1 MIRANFV
8 ATLISGGFGSEV
20 TLNLT
25 PWTTLAADAGALAN
39 RIDLLAMG
47 GTMWAALRNAMLTAI
62 ARAPNAREK
71 VLTAFYVAFTSSQF
85 QVEH

>member
-8 ATLISGGFGSEV
+8 ARLISGGFGSEV
-20 TLNLT
+20 SLNLT
-25 PWTTLAADAGALAN
+25 PWTTLAADAGALVN
-39 RIDLLAMG
+39 EIDKLAYG
-47 GTMWAALRNAMLTAI
+47 GTMSPEVRTAMVTAI
-62 ARAPNAREK
+62 NQSPNAREK